1 MKEHVSFFAF
11 LLGLTICQ
19 AAGAQSKGPTPTP
32 IVVPPEIQAQIP
44 AGCKVAKIQEGD
56 LRGLGPH
63 DLMVFYQTHPP
74 YLANGLEVFA
84 RQGSGYSLLWK
95 YQLDPSDIGGI
106 APGLSGPYR
115 LDPSEKAPV
124 LLIANTGGASCG
136 SGLWAFHW
144 DGTTF
149 QKIPPDMRNW
159 SVDIRDLGGDGR
171 KELILGDRYM
181 EDKIYEYEKGRF
193 VLENASFPQYYAQG
207 KNDPKWEESI
217 PQWIEDL
224 RDPDACR
231 QAAYALRLLKFKN
244 EKIIRAL
251 LRAAQDENPEVR
263 DAAFDTLRA
272 TPSRAREIVPVFMKL
287 IPRAETQAERKRLV
301 AALGGFEIHAREAL
315 PLLESLKTKY
325 KADPDLLKAMD
336 DAISSIKGE
345 KDPAYIE

>member
-1 MKEHVSFFAF
+1 M
-11 LLGLTICQ
+11 
-19 AAGAQSKGPTPTP
+19 
-32 IVVPPEIQAQIP
+32 AQIP

-63 DLMVFYQTHPP
+63 DLLVFYQTHPP
-74 YLANGLEVFA
+74 YFPNALEVFSSED
-84 RQGSGYSLLWK
+84 GHYSLLWK
-95 YQLDPSDIGGI
+95 YQFDPSDIGGMDLE
-106 APGLSGPYR
+106 LSGPYR

-124 LLIANTGGASCG
+124 LLIGSVGGASMG
-136 SGLWAFHW
+136 SGLLAFHW

-149 QKIPPDMRNW
+149 QKVPPDMRDW
-159 SVDIRDLGGDGR
+159 SFDIRDLGGDGR

-207 KNDPKWEESI
+207 KNDPGMEAGI

-251 LRAAQDENPEVR
+251 LRAAQDEYPNVR
-263 DAAFDTLRA
+263 DAALDTLRA

-287 IPRAETQAERKRLV
+287 IPRAETPAERKRLV
-301 AALGGFEIHAREAL
+301 AALGGFETHARKAL
-315 PLLESLKTKY
+315 PLLESLKKKY
-325 KADPDLLKAMD
+325 QGDPDFQKTVD
-336 DAISSIKGE
+336 DAIRSLKGE
-345 KDPAYIE
+345 NDPAYIE